1 MVSSSDASKRTLRR
15 RSDELVQH
23 RHVASGGGDL
33 AQLTHE
39 VKLLSPDQRRQLIE
53 DMEFKIEIP
62 SLTSLALKADLC
74 LPWNRLRRMRRYS
87 NTIQL
92 T

>member
-1 MVSSSDASKRTLRR
+1 MSDASKRTLRR
-15 RSDELVQH
+15 SDELAQH

-39 VKLLSPDQRRQLIE
+39 VKLLGPDQRRQLIG
-53 DMEFKIEIP
+53 DMEIP

-74 LPWNRLRRMRRYS
+74 PISITQTM
-87 NTIQL
+87 
-92 T
+92 